1 MFEELLI
8 LHCSPTLAGVKTG
21 NMFRCFY
28 SSQKELFDD
37 IRRLNRKL
45 VRKGLRVIPL
55 RVDDKSAL
63 IYVYRPS
70 KLKTDFEHCD
80 AACMLKWY
88 GYTCEHPDRCVAEL
102 VIRMREQRE
111 FPHEVGLFLGYPPED
126 VHGFIENNA
135 QCSKCTGT
143 WKVYGDEEKAHK
155 TFATYRKCTDI
166 YCAQY
171 AQGKTIE
178 RLTVA
183 G

>member
-28 SSQKELFDD
+28 NSQKELFDD

-45 VRKGLRVIPL
+45 ACKGLRVIPL
-55 RVDDKSAL
+55 RVDDKTAL
-63 IYVYRPS
+63 IYVYRPT
-70 KLKTDFEHCD
+70 KLKTDLEHCD
-80 AACMLKWY
+80 AVCILKRY
-88 GYTCEHPDRCVAEL
+88 GYTCERPDRCVAEL
-102 VIRMREQRE
+102 VIRMREQKE

-126 VHGFIENNA
+126 VHGFIENHA
-135 QCSKCTGT
+135 QCAKCTGA
-143 WKVYGDEEKAHK
+143 WKVYGDEKKAQK
-155 TFATYRKCTDI
+155 TFAVYKKCTDI
-166 YCAQY
+166 YCALH
-171 AQGKTIE
+171 AKGKAIE